1 MISPMCITRATEQ
14 SFVLEERLAVSF
26 RIMMCCLI
34 LTGVIIV
41 SKVHFNNI
49 VFYSSYLVI

>member
-14 SFVLEERLAVSF
+14 SFVLEERLVVSF